1 MPSLAFV
8 CKSLPRSF
16 LSEGPDDGAA
26 TDGALR
32 DGEMRMTARLLAA
45 LAATTLLTAPAM
57 AQELPHGLKP
67 GKPYEG
73 TTLNVMAVVTP
84 QFEGLQLR
92 DDEFT
97 ELTGIELN
105 WTFIPFTALQEKV
118 ASVGVAADGSF
129 DVVNY
134 LDSWGPPNA
143 HWLMPIDEKMVEDG
157 ISMDRYPAAF
167 AKSAQFDGATLGFP
181 LRAHAQLMFYR
192 KDILDELGME
202 PPETWD
208 DVIEIG
214 KAIREN
220 RPDIEPLALYY
231 NNDGNRQNLF
241 IWLNFLW
248 AAGADVFD
256 GDTCPAWASAQ
267 GIEATQDYIGLHTEH
282 EITNPASLSFVEQD
296 ARQSFQQGNSAMMPV
311 WWWAYSPMTNPE
323 QSTLTKDQVGF
334 VGMPSY
340 KGETVTYAISMP
352 FSISQHSK
360 HPEAAWEFLKWLS
373 NPELEKANAVEREVA
388 GKEIVNNVVT
398 HIDNLKDPEINAA
411 NENIQ
416 QAAWDSLENSD
427 VMPQI
432 PEWPEVGDILS
443 AAIAEAAAGGDVERL
458 MTDAA
463 EQAEKVLRRAGY
475 CRG

>member
-1 MPSLAFV
+1 
-8 CKSLPRSF
+8 
-16 LSEGPDDGAA
+16 
-26 TDGALR
+26 
-32 DGEMRMTARLLAA
+32 MTTRRLLAA
-45 LAATTLLTAPAM
+45 LAASTLLTAPALT
-57 AQELPHGLKP
+57 QELPYGLTP
-67 GKPYEG
+67 GKPHEG
-73 TTLNVMAVVTP
+73 TKLNIMAVVTP

-97 ELTGIELN
+97 ELTGIETE

-118 ASVGVAADGSF
+118 ASVGVAGDGAF

-143 HWLMPIDEKMVEDG
+143 HWLMRIDEKMAEDG

-167 AKSAQFDGATLGFP
+167 AKSAQYEGETLGFP

-192 KDILDELGME
+192 KDILDELGLE
-202 PPETWD
+202 PPASWD
-208 DVIEIG
+208 DVVEIG
-214 KAIREN
+214 QAIREN
-220 RPDIEPLALYY
+220 KPDIEPLALYY
-231 NNDGNRQNLF
+231 HNDGNRQNLF

-256 GDTCPAWASAQ
+256 EDYCPTWATEA
-267 GIEATQDYIGLHTEH
+267 GLEATRDYVGLHTEH
-282 EITNPASLSFVEQD
+282 GVANPASLSFVEQD
-296 ARQSFQQGNSAMMPV
+296 ARQSFQQGNSAMIPV

-323 QSTLTKDQVGF
+323 SSTLTEDQVGF

-352 FSISQHSK
+352 FSISQHSEN
-360 HPEAAWEFLKWLS
+360 PEAAWEFLKWLS

-398 HIDNLKDPEINAA
+398 HVENLQDPEVNAA
-411 NENIQ
+411 NDNIQ

-443 AAIAEAAAGGDVERL
+443 AAIAEAAAGGDVEQL
-458 MTDAA
+458 MTGAA